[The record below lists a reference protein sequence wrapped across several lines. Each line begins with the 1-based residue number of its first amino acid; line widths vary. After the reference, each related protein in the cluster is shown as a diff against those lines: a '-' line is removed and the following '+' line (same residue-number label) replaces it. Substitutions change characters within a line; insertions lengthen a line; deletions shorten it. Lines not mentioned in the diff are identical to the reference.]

1 MEDVLEVILIF
12 PLLSVQ
18 LSPRSKDNPK
28 GENTMIRLRGLSLA
42 VLAVLLLVSVLPI
55 LMTTASADAVYLKVI
70 RYDGVNSNLY
80 DPCYASYGIEV
91 VGAEEGDEV
100 TYRWQVNVA
109 GIVGSH
115 EWLEA
120 SDCTWTWDY
129 FSPVI
134 TVRLREDYHTATPP
148 NRFCLRCIVKVNGEE
163 YLSPVFEII
172 THERHN
178 FDNVAVI
185 DVAVPEA
192 GKKPNTSGR
201 FESEHL
207 TLGPVT
213 WYAVGSDGAYT
224 KMGSGET
231 FADGRNYAVEIRGTM
246 EESWFIDHG
255 STTATVNGQSARI
268 QLEPGDDRSIRVY
281 EVYRLEDG
289 QCITL
294 GYSSDHVNLL
304 HFRQSGI
311 DPAPDEPNAHERKVQ
326 LTEGESC
333 TFTFPYIPLD
343 SWAALEGYSILPVWS
358 LRENGTVITSGAGS
372 SATYAGWV
380 AGKEYILTATLGL
393 ARDGKLFPND
403 IEEFRFLITVA
414 ATDQPPVIKYQSP
427 KMIDYTDGQD
437 VTLYCIASGKSLTYT
452 WYRYSLKKSRFNDT
466 YYAWSPIYSP
476 DKQRVTVYEAGK
488 ADNGT
493 MYKCVVKNAAGSVES
508 RIFTLNR
515 ADGKIS
521 QLTLSTGS
529 LIENGKAC
537 AVSVYAAEAGIQEAN
552 GELFVSD
559 NPAATDAA
567 TDYMT
572 FIGTV
577 TKKSAGDAIPDGKDC
592 YLGISVMTE
601 EGYSLASDLSA
612 TVNLHKAKVLSLN
625 GTAAYILLKVDAS
638 LMLPVGDVKRGDV
651 NADGKIDARDYMLL
665 KRIVLGTYV
674 PDSSTR
680 DRANVNGDKAID
692 AKDYMLLK
700 RVVLGTY
707 TFPS

>member
-1 MEDVLEVILIF
+1 
-12 PLLSVQ
+12 
-18 LSPRSKDNPK
+18 
-28 GENTMIRLRGLSLA
+28 MIRLRWISLALLA
-42 VLAVLLLVSVLPI
+42 VLMLTAVLPI
-55 LMTTASADAVYLKVI
+55 LMTTASADAIYLKVI
-70 RYDGVNSNLY
+70 RYDGMNNVLY

-91 VGAEEGDEV
+91 VGAEEDDEI

-134 TVRLREDYHTATPP
+134 TVHLRDDYHTATPP
-148 NRFCLRCIVKVNGEE
+148 NRFCLRCIVKVNGDE

-178 FDNVAVI
+178 FDNVAVVDI
-185 DVAVPEA
+185 AVPA
-192 GKKPNTSGR
+192 VGKKPNASGR

-207 TLGPVT
+207 TSGSVT
-213 WYAVGSDGAYT
+213 WYAVSPDGTYT

-268 QLEPGDDRSIRVY
+268 QLEPGDDRGIRVY
-281 EVYRLEDG
+281 EVYLLEGG

-294 GYSSDHVNLL
+294 GYSSDHANLL
-304 HFRQSGI
+304 HFLLSGF
-311 DPAPDEPNAHERKVQ
+311 DPAPDEPNAHETKVQ

-333 TFTFPYIPLD
+333 TFSFPYIPLE

-372 SATYAGWV
+372 STTYAEWV
-380 AGKEYILTATLGL
+380 AGKEYVLTATLGL

-414 ATDQPPVIKYQSP
+414 GTDQPPVIKYQSP
-427 KMIDYTDGQD
+427 KVVDYTDGQD
-437 VTLYCIASGKSLTYT
+437 VALYCIASGKSLTYT
-452 WYRYSLKKSRFNDT
+452 WYRYGLKKSRFGDT

-476 DKQRVTVYEAGK
+476 DKQRVTVYEAGE

-493 MYKCVVKNAAGSVES
+493 MYKCIVKNSAGTVES

-515 ADGKIS
+515 TDGKIA

-537 AVSVYAAEAGIQEAN
+537 AVSVYGAETGIQEMT

-559 NPAATDAA
+559 NPAATDVAA
-567 TDYMT
+567 DYAS

-577 TKKSAGDAIPDGKDC
+577 TKKTAGDTIPDGKDC
-592 YLGISVMTE
+592 YLGISVKTE
-601 EGYSLASDLSA
+601 EDYSFASGLSA
-612 TVNLHKAKVLSLN
+612 TVNLRAAKLLSLDSQ
-625 GTAAYILLKVDAS
+625 AAYVLLKIDAS
-638 LMLPVGDVKRGDV
+638 LMLPLGDV
-651 NADGKIDARDYMLL
+651 NGDGEVDVMDYMLVKRHVL
-665 KRIVLGTYV
+665 QTMILSGEQQARADVTGDGEIDIKDYTIVKRIVLGTYN
-674 PDSSTR
+674 P
-680 DRANVNGDKAID
+680 K
-692 AKDYMLLK
+692 
-700 RVVLGTY
+700 
-707 TFPS
+707 P